1 MANLSNIN
9 NKFLVTTGGNV
20 LIGQTSAIGSP
31 ILQVDGGATFMGSV
45 SIGTTGAVTDRRF
58 EVTSGTYSSLTA
70 TTNQYGVVINPTYAS
85 NITNSIYNLYNG
97 PALASGTTLTNL
109 YNLYLEA
116 NGVSGSTV
124 TNSYGVYQSGGGD
137 KNYFAGNVGIGTT
150 SPDVKLS
157 VEDGDGGGAAAGTD
171 SRTKLLINAST
182 EAYMSFNTPALSFN
196 GHRLNIAGATKGAF
210 ELWDYAADPQVRI
223 ASIDARPLTF
233 CTTNTERMRIDSSGF
248 GYFYNNFYLAS
259 AANQGNLFFG
269 TADNQYNIFGGGT
282 YGYMGYNTSGY
293 HRFLTS
299 GTEKLRISSSAQSL
313 RVQGGSA
320 TGSNYM
326 QFVNNAGTA
335 QGYFGYGG
343 ASNILYIVQQV
354 DGDIQFYSNG
364 STRMTINTVGD
375 VGIGVAPEGNIV
387 SYIKQLRIGEQTAIQ
402 GHADGVGGASASWF
416 STNYIFSVGGATT
429 INTGESMVYQV
440 QSGRHSFHNSEST
453 AAGAVPVLRDGF
465 SIEANLDL
473 KASTK
478 QQSSGGVGAVLTPP
492 YNLRFNNFSGTGP
505 KFLGV
510 YPLRGGSQFLDIA
523 INTTSDGIMYYA
535 MFRGY
540 FYGRGSRWSWT
551 GGYTYQGSIINV
563 QNHFV
568 LNGGTANLT
577 AYRGAAGSAYPANLC
592 LRMDSGSSGYTEGYG
607 ELYMFAHSNS
617 LQNAFQVAAFSENN
631 AANPGLWT

>member
-9 NKFLVTTGGNV
+9 DKFLVTTGGNV
-20 LIGQTSAIGSP
+20 LIGQTAAIGSP
-31 ILQVDGGATFMGSV
+31 KLQVDGGATFMGSV
-45 SIGTTGAVTDRRF
+45 SVGVTGAVTDRRF
-58 EVTSGTYSSLTA
+58 QVTSGTYSSLTA

-85 NITNSIYNLYNG
+85 NITNSIFNLYNG

-109 YNLYLEA
+109 YNLYLEG
-116 NGVSGSTV
+116 NGISGSTV

-137 KNYFAGNVGIGTT
+137 KNYFAGNVGIGTN
-150 SPDVKLS
+150 SPNYKLS
-157 VEDGDGGGAAAGTD
+157 VA
-171 SRTKLLINAST
+171 NAST
-182 EAYMSFNTPALSFN
+182 RIVSINYQDSLNTIMSHAGSPNYGLEALTIRGDY
-196 GHRLNIAGATKGAF
+196 IAFYT
-210 ELWDYAADPQVRI
+210 DYDPSHYQG
-223 ASIDARPLTF
+223 L
-233 CTTNTERMRIDSSGF
+233 ERMRIDSSG
-248 GYFYNNFYLAS
+248 S
-259 AANQGNLFFG
+259 TIIQ
-269 TADNQYNIFGGGT
+269 
-282 YGYMGYNTSGY
+282 
-293 HRFLTS
+293 S
-299 GTEKLRISSSAQSL
+299 GTLTTPAYTPALGYPLHVQGIASQSYISIGRAGQTTGSQGMIVGIDTGSSYLWNRDDVNITFGCNDIEKFRISNSAQSL

-326 QFVNNAGTA
+326 QFVNNAGTS

-364 STRMTINTVGD
+364 ATRMTINTAGD

-387 SYIKQLRIGEQTAIQ
+387 SYIKQLRIGEQTTIQ
-402 GHADGVGGASASWF
+402 GHADGVGVGSASWF

-429 INTGESMVYQV
+429 ITAGESMVYQV
-440 QSGRHSFHNSEST
+440 QSGRHHFSNSEST

-465 SIEANLDL
+465 SIEPNLDL

-478 QQSSGGVGAVLTPP
+478 QQNSGGVGAVLTPP

-523 INTTSDGIMYYA
+523 INTTSDNIMFYA

-551 GGYTYQGSIINV
+551 AGYTYQGTIISV

-568 LNGGTANLT
+568 LNGNAANLT
-577 AYRGAAGSAYPANLC
+577 AYRGAAGSAYPLNLC
-592 LRMDSGSSGYTEGYG
+592 LRMDSGSSGYSEGYG

-617 LQNAFQVAAFSENN
+617 LQDAFQVAAFSENN
-631 AANPGLWT
+631 AGNPGLWT